1 MKKVLVTGISGFIG
15 HQCAV
20 ELLKNGYSV
29 KGTVRDL
36 GKKDEVIN
44 GIKKEI
50 DPVENLEFVNL
61 DLLNDKGWDDA
72 MKDCEY
78 VLHVAS
84 PFFMKEPSNE
94 DEYIKPAC
102 EGTIRVL
109 KAAPKVKIK
118 SIVLMEKTARFLCF
132 FLFLCIRNRYN
143 IYIRVRAARKR
154 FKESKAN
161 SENDEKELESIF
173 V

>member
-29 KGTVRDL
+29 RGTVRDL

-72 MKDCEY
+72 MKDCDY

-84 PFFMKEPSNE
+84 PFFYE
-94 DEYIKPAC
+94 
-102 EGTIRVL
+102 
-109 KAAPKVKIK
+109 
-118 SIVLMEKTARFLCF
+118 
-132 FLFLCIRNRYN
+132 
-143 IYIRVRAARKR
+143 RAK
-154 FKESKAN
+154 
-161 SENDEKELESIF
+161 
-173 V
+173 